1 MFREKIEKLVKN
13 SVDCLAKENCISPQK
28 IEIVA
33 KHPPKE
39 EYGDYSVA
47 LRQDLAKQVREKIKK
62 NPPKFLE
69 KVEFL
74 PPSFLNFYI
83 KKDYF
88 KKAVG
93 DILKNGEKFGK
104 VNIGKKKRANVEFIS
119 ANPTGPLHIGNGRG
133 AFFGDVLSNLLSFS
147 DFKVEREF
155 YVNDA
160 KTSQQIREL
169 GRTAIGKGN
178 TYLTD
183 DLRIKIKRLDKKLSP
198 IRKKFEAN
206 YIIDAKTNILDKDG
220 VIVKSE
226 ISSNKELGEA
236 GYLLAQEV
244 LKDIKKLAEKKLK
257 IKFNKWFFEEK
268 NLLKKK
274 RIEKTLDILK
284 KKKLTYKKEEALWLK
299 TSKYGDIE
307 DRVLVR
313 SNGQPTYFLSDIAY
327 HIDKIKRGYKKI
339 VDIWG
344 ADHHGYIKRMKAA
357 MHMLGYKGEFEVLIS
372 QIVNL
377 KGGEKMSKRRG
388 NIVYLEDL
396 VNEIGLDI
404 ARYFYISKSLS
415 SQMEF
420 DLKLA
425 KEQSE
430 KNPVYYIQ
438 YAYVRAQS
446 VIKKSKKARLRL
458 NLKNLKL
465 LNHKSEF
472 NLIKELIKFP
482 EIIEDTVGDYQLHR
496 LTEYARDLASNFN
509 QFYRDCKV
517 LDKEKGLAEARL
529 SLVFATKIVLSNLL
543 SLMGISRPEKM

>member
-1 MFREKIEKLVKN
+1 MLREKIEKLVKN
-13 SVDCLAKENCISPQK
+13 SVNCLTKESCVSPQK
-28 IEIVA
+28 IEIIA
-33 KHPPKE
+33 KRPPKE
-39 EYGDYSVA
+39 EYGDYSVV
-47 LRQDLAKQVREKIKK
+47 LRQDLAKQVQERIEKKK
-62 NPPKFLE
+62 PEFLE

-83 KKDYF
+83 KKEYF
-88 KKAVG
+88 QKEVS
-93 DILKNGEKFGK
+93 DILKKGEKFGK
-104 VNIGKKKRANVEFIS
+104 INIGNKRKANIEFVS
-119 ANPTGPLHIGNGRG
+119 ANPTSMPHIGNGRG
-133 AFFGDVLSNLLSFS
+133 AFFGDVLANLLSFS
-147 DFKVEREF
+147 GFKVERE
-155 YVNDA
+155 YYINDA

-178 TYLTD
+178 TYLTQ
-183 DLRIKIKRLDKKLSP
+183 DLRVKIKKLDKKLSP
-198 IRKKFEAN
+198 LRKNFEAN
-206 YIIDAKTNILDKDG
+206 YIIDAETNILDKDG
-220 VIVKSE
+220 VIAKSE
-226 ISSNKELGEA
+226 VSSNKELGEA

-244 LKDIKKLAEKKLK
+244 LGDIKKLVQKKFK
-257 IKFNKWFFEEK
+257 IKFDKWFSEEK

-284 KKKLTYKKEEALWLK
+284 KKKLTYRKEGALWLK
-299 TSKYGDIE
+299 TSKYGDTE
-307 DRVLVR
+307 DRVLIR
-313 SNGQPTYFLSDIAY
+313 SNNQPTYFLSDIAY

-377 KGGEKMSKRRG
+377 KGGEKMSKRTG
-388 NIVYLEDL
+388 NVILLEDL
-396 VNEIGLDI
+396 INEVGLDV

-446 VIKKSKKARLRL
+446 VIKKSKKAKLKL
-458 NLKNLKL
+458 GSKNLKL
-465 LNHKSEF
+465 LKHKSELR
-472 NLIKELIKFP
+472 LIKELIKFP
-482 EIIEDTVGDYQLHR
+482 EIIEDTADDYQLHR

-517 LDKEKGLAEARL
+517 LDEEKKLAEVRL
-529 SLVFATKIVLSNLL
+529 FLVFATKIVLSNLL